1 MRETET
7 YVKVHDFLIDQLKL
21 PDIPKIVFA
30 VIFTATSSDAD
41 KALYGCSF
49 IAKRAHICI
58 RSVKQGLRCL
68 LGIGIIKKIG
78 VTQGG
83 ANKYVSI
90 AEDCETTTEA
100 KEKLVNAIHQCTLF
114 TGARDAPERCI
125 RCTYGGAYRARQIIQ
140 EDNKI
145 KTTNY
150 ATRNFRQNNR
160 EPAQEFE
167 GSDTL

>member
-21 PDIPKIVFA
+21 PDIPRIVFA
-30 VIFTATSSDAD
+30 VIFTSTSSDVD

-49 IAKRAHICI
+49 IAKRAHICT

-68 LGIGIIKKIG
+68 LGMGIIKKIG

-90 AEDCETTTEA
+90 AEDCGSITEA
-100 KEKLVNAIHQCTLF
+100 KEKLVNAIHRCTLF
-114 TGARDAPERCI
+114 TGARDAPERCT

-140 EDNKI
+140 DFRE
-145 KTTNY
+145 KTGITILQRSN
-150 ATRNFRQNNR
+150 
-160 EPAQEFE
+160 EE
-167 GSDTL
+167 

>member
-125 RCTYGGAYRARQIIQ
+125 RCTYGGAYRSRKLLQ
-140 EDNKI
+140 EDKKI
-145 KTTNY
+145 KTKNY

-160 EPAQEFE
+160 EPAQEFT